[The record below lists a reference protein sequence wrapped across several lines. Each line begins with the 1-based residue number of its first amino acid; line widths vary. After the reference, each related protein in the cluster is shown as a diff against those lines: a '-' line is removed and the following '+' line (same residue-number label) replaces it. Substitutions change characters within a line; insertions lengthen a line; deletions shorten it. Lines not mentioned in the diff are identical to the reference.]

1 MGGALFFLGFPRLVG
16 SFYFFGG
23 FALAVKVEL
32 EQDTLLREDR
42 THGFG
47 GLGAIL
53 EPVEDALFVEDDL
66 GGMGIGV
73 VIAEFLYEAAIA
85 VSGYQPLRGGK
96 RRSACGHPDAI

>member
-1 MGGALFFLGFPRLVG
+1 LGGALFFLGFPRLVG

-47 GLGAIL
+47 GLGAML
-53 EPVEDALFVEDDL
+53 KPGEDALFVEDDL
-66 GGMGIGV
+66 GGRGIGV
-73 VIAEFLYEAAIA
+73 GIAEFLYEAAIA
-85 VSGYQPLRGGK
+85 W
-96 RRSACGHPDAI
+96 